1 MMNKTG
7 IQSKLLLTAVA
18 LLTLGFYAST
28 HAATGSATVTS
39 VEGGAAF
46 DNGSGAA
53 TLTKGTKIGPGTVV
67 TTGEGGEVTF
77 KLSNKAGTI
86 TVQSDTI
93 VVVDRLSYEKT
104 GAGTVTDTQLDLR
117 EGCVLGEVEKFS
129 SALSKF
135 EIKVPTGVVGI
146 DAGDETT
153 SYHICTPDEIA
164 ILAGYGV
171 YVYTRDGVVRSV
183 RIGGG
188 NQFNPTTGGI
198 IPIPPTI
205 LADLINRLGPPTGG
219 TPPTTQLV
227 TRPFNFFI
235 SPPLGDAQQGGGD
248 HPDGGHGPG
257 GPGGGPDGPPGLN

>member
-7 IQSKLLLTAVA
+7 IQPKLLLTAVM
-18 LLTLGFYAST
+18 LLTLGLCAST
-28 HAATGSATVTS
+28 HAETGSATVTS
-39 VEGGAAF
+39 VEGGATF

-53 TLTKGTKIGPGTVV
+53 TLAKGTKIGPGTVI
-67 TTGEGGEVTF
+67 TTSEGGEVTLQ
-77 KLSNKAGTI
+77 LSNKAGKLI
-86 TVQSDTI
+86 VDSSTV

-117 EGCVLGEVEKFS
+117 EGCILGEAYKFS

-135 EIKVPTGVVGI
+135 EVKVPTGVIGI

-153 SYHICTPDEIA
+153 SFHICTPDDIGV
-164 ILAGYGV
+164 LAGYGV

-188 NQFNPTTGGI
+188 NQFNPTTGGF
-198 IPIPPTI
+198 IPLDPTTIDRLTNI
-205 LADLINRLGPPTGG
+205 LSDPDGG
-219 TPPTTQLV
+219 TPPPTQVV

-235 SPPLGDAQQGGGD
+235 SPPLGDAAAGEGG
-248 HPDGGHGPG
+248 HPDGPGHGGPEG
-257 GPGGGPDGPPGLN
+257 GN

>member
-7 IQSKLLLTAVA
+7 IQPKLLLTAVM
-18 LLTLGFYAST
+18 LLTLGLSAST
-28 HAATGSATVTS
+28 HAETGSATVTS
-39 VEGGAAF
+39 VEGGATF

-53 TLTKGTKIGPGTVV
+53 TLAKGTKVGPGTVI
-67 TTGEGGEVTF
+67 TTGEGGEVTLE
-77 KLSNKAGTI
+77 LSNKAGTMI
-86 TVQSDTI
+86 VDSDTV

-117 EGCVLGEVEKFS
+117 EGCVLGEVNKFS

-135 EIKVPTGVVGI
+135 EIKVPTGVIGI

-153 SYHICTPDEIA
+153 SYHVCTPDDIG
-164 ILAGYGV
+164 IYTGYGV

-188 NQFNPTTGGI
+188 NQFNPTTGGL
-198 IPIPPTI
+198 IPIPPSQRDAF
-205 LADLINRLGPPTGG
+205 LAELPSGPGDP
-219 TPPTTQLV
+219 TPPPTQLV

-235 SPPLGDAQQGGGD
+235 SPPLGDAQTGGGD
-248 HPDGGHGPG
+248 HPEGG
-257 GPGGGPDGPPGLN
+257 N